1 MDLFRELLEEGKG
14 VTRGN
19 KEYEEEKRQE
29 KVSWPCLLHQLP
41 TDRARTNKSMENRW
55 GLNELI

>member
-29 KVSWPCLLHQLP
+29 KVSWPP
-41 TDRARTNKSMENRW
+41 TLSVMGRAW
-55 GLNELI
+55 G

>member
-29 KVSWPCLLHQLP
+29 KVSWPCLLDQLP
-41 TDRARTNKSMENRW
+41 MDRARTNKSMENRW